1 MALSGSLHGH
11 PLPFEDTAEGRER
24 YKRERRKTTLF
35 RFLVVVLLV
44 TQVLLLSEAVGTLTR
59 LAEAF
64 SA

>member
-1 MALSGSLHGH
+1 MQ
-11 PLPFEDTAEGRER
+11 TREQ
-24 YKRERRKTTLF
+24 RKTTLF

-44 TQVLLLSEAVGTLTR
+44 TQVLLLSEAVGALTR